1 MYALD
6 KLIVLLKD
14 LSQKKCERC
23 SLHYEK
29 HHDQCPHC
37 SDLDDI
43 GLKVYFEDRG
53 IDPNAKS
60 GLGQF
65 LFFGAI
71 IVLIIYFLSRFL
83 KM

>member
-1 MYALD
+1 MYVPA
-6 KLIVLLKD
+6 KLILLIKD
-14 LSQKKCERC
+14 LSQKRCERC

-37 SDLDDI
+37 SDMNDFALNVY
-43 GLKVYFEDRG
+43 LKDRG

-65 LFFGAI
+65 LLFGAI

-83 KM
+83 KT